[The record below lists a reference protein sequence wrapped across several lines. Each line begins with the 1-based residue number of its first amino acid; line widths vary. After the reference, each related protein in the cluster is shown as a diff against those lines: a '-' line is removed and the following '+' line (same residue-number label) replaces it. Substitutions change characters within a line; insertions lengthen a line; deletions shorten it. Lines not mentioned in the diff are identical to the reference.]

1 MTSSS
6 SQPTRRD
13 LRRSTSSSST
23 SSTTSASR
31 RFVRPAALTL
41 GLALGLTAV
50 VGTTASAALPT
61 ASGPAPVMQRAA
73 LVTAAATSTAK
84 PLSAIEQATSD
95 AVAAAEASV
104 VEAATVTGDVS
115 AAALPIEGDTTID
128 TAQLRERIEGLK
140 QTDVIP
146 TLLLPDLTDKLVDAT
161 DDVQAETSDLRGRL
175 EAAQAQKAA
184 EEEAARIAAEEA
196 AAAEAAAQAKAE
208 EEAAAAAAAQRSTSS
223 RSSSSS
229 SAAPAASAVASTG
242 DNSPGAAQ
250 EAASSM
256 LGEFGWGQD
265 QFSCLVSLWNKESG
279 WNYQAYNSGSGAYGI
294 PQALPGSKMA
304 SAGGDW
310 QTSAVTQ
317 VRWGLGYISG
327 RYGTPCGAW
336 GHSQSTGWY

>member
-13 LRRSTSSSST
+13 LRRSTTST
-23 SSTTSASR
+23 STSASR

-104 VEAATVTGDVS
+104 VDAATVTGDVS
-115 AAALPIEGDTTID
+115 AAAHPIEGDTTID
-128 TAQLRERIEGLK
+128 TSQLRERIEGLK
-140 QTDVIP
+140 DTDVIP
-146 TLLLPDLTDKLVDAT
+146 TLLLPDLTDKLTDAT
-161 DDVQAETSDLRGRL
+161 DDVQAATADLRGRL

-196 AAAEAAAQAKAE
+196 AAAEAAAKAKAE
-208 EEAAAAAAAQRSTSS
+208 EEAAAAAAAQRSNSS

-229 SAAPAASAVASTG
+229 SSAPAASAVASTG

-250 EAASSM
+250 QAASNM

-310 QTSAVTQ
+310 QTNAVTQ

-327 RYGTPCGAW
+327 RYGSPCGAW

>member
-13 LRRSTSSSST
+13 LRRSTSAT
-23 SSTTSASR
+23 R
-31 RFVRPAALTL
+31 RVLRPAALTL
-41 GLALGLTAV
+41 GLAVGLTAV

-61 ASGPAPVMQRAA
+61 ASGAAPVMQRAA
-73 LVTAAATSTAK
+73 LVTAAATSTAE

-115 AAALPIEGDTTID
+115 AAALPIEGETTID
-128 TAQLRERIEGLK
+128 TAQLRERIAGL
-140 QTDVIP
+140 QDTDVIP
-146 TLLLPDLTDKLVDAT
+146 TLLLPDLTEKLADEA
-161 DDVQAETSDLRGRL
+161 DDVQAATADLRGRL

-196 AAAEAAAQAKAE
+196 AAAEAAAQAQAE
-208 EEAAAAAAAQRSTSS
+208 ADAAAAAERQSSSRST
-223 RSSSSS
+223 SSSSS
-229 SAAPAASAVASTG
+229 SSSSPAPTASAVASTG

-250 EAASSM
+250 QAASNM
-256 LGEFGWGQD
+256 LGDFGWGQD

-279 WNYQAYNSGSGAYGI
+279 WNYQAYNSGSGAFGI

-310 QTSAVTQ
+310 RTSAVTQ

-327 RYGTPCGAW
+327 RYGSPCGAW
-336 GHSQSTGWY
+336 GHSQSVGWY